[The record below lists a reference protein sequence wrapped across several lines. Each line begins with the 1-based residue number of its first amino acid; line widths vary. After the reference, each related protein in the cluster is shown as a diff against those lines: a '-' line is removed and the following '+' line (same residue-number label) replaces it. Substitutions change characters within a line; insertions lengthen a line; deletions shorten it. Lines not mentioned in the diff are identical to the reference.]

1 MTGSE
6 FTQPNLD
13 TLPLTNK
20 VSLVMISKSELW
32 IPKEISSAGRCSFMS
47 ALHTVVPSA
56 LQRTAEHLSLG
67 NSDPC
72 SWSEGPFVRFVLYKI
87 ELPLQGC
94 LHLLMCSNEI
104 RLENL
109 EK

>member
-1 MTGSE
+1 MTGNE
-6 FTQPNLD
+6 FIQPSLD

-32 IPKEISSAGRCSFMS
+32 VPKELSSAGRCSFMS

-72 SWSEGPFVRFVLYKI
+72 SWSKGPFRRFVLYKI
-87 ELPLQGC
+87 DATAPGLSSLT
-94 LHLLMCSNEI
+94 NVF
-104 RLENL
+104 
-109 EK
+109 K